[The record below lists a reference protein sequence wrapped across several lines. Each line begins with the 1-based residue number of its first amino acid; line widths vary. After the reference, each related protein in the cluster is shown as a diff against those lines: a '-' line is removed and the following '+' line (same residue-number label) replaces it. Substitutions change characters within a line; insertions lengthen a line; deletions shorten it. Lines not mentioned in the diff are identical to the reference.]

1 MLCALMVSRHRRKVF
16 EHADDKV
23 QHGLLLEDFANA
35 ILHGKFT
42 GVDAEDSL
50 GESLTAMAIYRSND
64 SGQME
69 PVFVS
74 EYLESAGE
82 TVQSLVSRL

>member
-1 MLCALMVSRHRRKVF
+1 MVLHHRRKVF

-35 ILHGKFT
+35 ILNGKFK

-64 SGQME
+64 SGQTE
-69 PVFVS
+69 PLFVS

-82 TVQSLVSRL
+82 MVESLVSRL

>member
-1 MLCALMVSRHRRKVF
+1 MPCHCRKVF

-35 ILHGKFT
+35 ILHGKCT

-64 SGQME
+64 SGQTE
-69 PVFVS
+69 PVFVR
-74 EYLESAGE
+74 EYLEMAGD
-82 TVQSLVSRL
+82 TVHSLVSRL